1 MVIIRLTRVGTRN
14 RPYYRVVAIDRRDK
28 RDGRALEQLG
38 TYDPLSEP
46 AAIRLA
52 TDRIEAWQAKGAQLS
67 DAVRSLVRRARKQA
81 LVAAPAGA
89 GAEPMSESN
98 PSAELVAFMARGLV
112 SDPSVVRVNVT
123 EGGRMLELET
133 AEDDRGRVIGRQ
145 GRVAKAMRAVLEAS
159 RHGRDVRLE
168 IVD

>member
-1 MVIIRLTRVGTRN
+1 MVIIRLTRVGARN
-14 RPYYRVVAIDRRDK
+14 RAYYRVVAVDHRKK

-38 TYDPLSEP
+38 TYDPLTEP
-46 AAIRLA
+46 PAIKLQ

-81 LVAAPAGA
+81 AAAPAQRRRSRRWRSRTRA
-89 GAEPMSESN
+89 
-98 PSAELVAFMARGLV
+98 PSWSRSSPRALV
-112 SDPSVVRVNVT
+112 SDTSAVRVNVV